1 MSVKFIKNSVSLKDE
16 TTQEFVPIG
25 MVAAGSSESLSE
37 ISDYINEAVIN
48 AKSDINKSVA
58 SGKYDVSSAV
68 SSGKT
73 DINNAVKTAKTDID
87 KKVSDTKD
95 SIPADY
101 SELSN
106 NIKTIYNN
114 YFTEYNLASVFE
126 FSYVNNSVVDPDP
139 AAGGVYIPITGK
151 SCFDK
156 SSYFK
161 VISTSFYLTITNMST
176 GNKLTFYLGSSIGKN
191 GTKDAPYEGT
201 AGFSFTDDSEI
212 MYIKVVLYDFT
223 TSSTKIPRFDSY
235 VGLVPVKFITPAE
248 YNIYLESK
256 MIHLDFA
263 KNTIPVKQPSFSSG
277 DEGMRGLSIIDNYPL
292 NVGHRYSVTVKSSQQ
307 MVISSGIAMVG
318 FACASKIKY
327 NSNAEYSA
335 SQLYNGITFEFI
347 AVKNEYGKVYFDI
360 QAGNFKY
367 SDGATITATIRDV
380 TSSEVC
386 DSIALKSDIDK
397 RKIKDSSGDE
407 YKMIVKD
414 GHVYLDKII
423 ESTSSDSN
431 VEIPSN
437 INAAIIMNKLLTSD
451 EDFTI
456 GGNSTIKV
464 GDIIILSNPG
474 EESAEELEGYL
485 IYINT
490 SMNEPIIVNKEDKN
504 VIRATDIMKGIH
516 LSTGIQIV
524 VKRI

>member
-16 TTQEFVPIG
+16 TTQEFIPIG
-25 MVAAGSSESLSE
+25 MVAAGSNESLSE
-37 ISDYINEAVIN
+37 VNKYINNEVNN
-48 AKSDINKSVA
+48 AKI
-58 SGKYDVSSAV
+58 
-68 SSGKT
+68 
-73 DINNAVKTAKTDID
+73 DID
-87 KKVSDTKD
+87 KKVTDTKD

-126 FSYVNNSVVDPDP
+126 FSYVNDSVVDPDP
-139 AAGGVYIPITGK
+139 AAGGAYTPITGK

-161 VISTSFYLTITNMST
+161 LTSKPISLIISNMSNGNKITFYLCYYDKDLN
-176 GNKLTFYLGSSIGKN
+176 YLGSSIGKE
-191 GTKDAPYEGT
+191 GTKNPPYEG
-201 AGFSFTDDSEI
+201 AVSFTFADDNETK
-212 MYIKVVLYDFT
+212 YIKVVFYDFT
-223 TSSTKIPRFDSY
+223 TSSTKIPRFNYYS
-235 VGLVPVKFITPAE
+235 GLVPVKFFTPAE

-256 MIHLDFA
+256 MNHLDFA
-263 KNTIPVKQPSFSSG
+263 KNTILVRQPLFSSG

-292 NVGHRYSVTVKSSQQ
+292 TAGHKYSVTVKSSET
-307 MVISSGIAMVG
+307 MVVSSGIVMVG
-318 FACASKIKY
+318 FACTSKIKY
-327 NSNAEYSA
+327 NSNTKYSA
-335 SQLYNGITFEFI
+335 TQLYNGITFEFI

-380 TSSEVC
+380 TSSEDC
-386 DSIALKSDIDK
+386 DSVALKSDIDK
-397 RKIKDSSGDE
+397 RKIKDSSSGDE

-414 GHVYLDKII
+414 GHAYLDKIV

-437 INAAIIMNKLLTSD
+437 VNAVIIMNKLLTSD

-456 GGNSTIKV
+456 GGNSTIQV

-474 EESAEELEGYL
+474 EESSEELEGHL
-485 IYINT
+485 IYIDT
-490 SMNEPIIVNKEDKN
+490 SLNETIIVNKEDEI
-504 VIRATDIMKGIH
+504 VIRAADTMESIS
-516 LSTGIQIV
+516 LSAGIQIV

>member
-16 TTQEFVPIG
+16 TTQQFIPIG

-37 ISDYINEAVIN
+37 VNKYINNEVNN
-48 AKSDINKSVA
+48 AKIDIDNKV
-58 SGKYDVSSAV
+58 
-68 SSGKT
+68 T
-73 DINNAVKTAKTDID
+73 DI
-87 KKVSDTKD
+87 KD

-126 FSYVNNSVVDPDP
+126 FSYVNDSVVDPDP
-139 AAGGVYIPITGK
+139 AAGGAYIPISGK

-161 VISTSFYLTITNMST
+161 LTSRGISLVISNMSNGNKITFYLCYYDKDLN
-176 GNKLTFYLGSSIGKN
+176 YLGSSIGKE
-191 GTKDAPYEGT
+191 GTKNPPYEGVV
-201 AGFSFTDDSEI
+201 SFIFADDNETK
-212 MYIKVVLYDFT
+212 YIKVVFYDFT
-223 TSSTKIPRFDSY
+223 TSSTKIPRFNYYS
-235 VGLVPVKFITPAE
+235 GLAPVKFFTPAE
-248 YNIYLESK
+248 YNVYLESK
-256 MIHLDFA
+256 MNHLDFA
-263 KNTIPVKQPSFSSG
+263 KNTILVRQPLFSSG

-292 NVGHRYSVTVKSSQQ
+292 TAGHRYSVTVKSSQQ
-307 MVISSGIAMVG
+307 MVVSSGIVMVG
-318 FACASKIKY
+318 FACESKIKY
-327 NSNAEYSA
+327 NSNTKYSA
-335 SQLYNGITFEFI
+335 TQLYNGITFEFI

-380 TSSEVC
+380 TSSEDC
-386 DSIALKSDIDK
+386 DSVALKSDIDK
-397 RKIKDSSGDE
+397 RKIKDSSSGDE
-407 YKMIVKD
+407 YKMIVRD
-414 GHVYLDKII
+414 GHAYLDKIV

-437 INAAIIMNKLLTSD
+437 VNAVIIMNKLLTSD

-456 GGNSTIKV
+456 GGNSTIQV

-474 EESAEELEGYL
+474 EESSEELEGHL
-485 IYINT
+485 IYIDT
-490 SMNEPIIVNKEDKN
+490 SLNETIIVNKEDEI
-504 VIRATDIMKGIH
+504 VIRVADTMNGIH

-524 VKRI
+524 VKRL

>member
-16 TTQEFVPIG
+16 TTQQFIPIG

-37 ISDYINEAVIN
+37 VNKYINNEVNN
-48 AKSDINKSVA
+48 AKI
-58 SGKYDVSSAV
+58 
-68 SSGKT
+68 
-73 DINNAVKTAKTDID
+73 DID
-87 KKVSDTKD
+87 KKVTSGKNEISSAVNTAKSDIDKKVTDTKD

-126 FSYVNNSVVDPDP
+126 FSYVNDSVVDPDP
-139 AAGGVYIPITGK
+139 AAGGAYTPITGK

-161 VISTSFYLTITNMST
+161 VTSATFNLTITDMST
-176 GNKLTFYLGSSIGKN
+176 GNKITFYLCYYDKDLNYLGSSIGKE
-191 GTKDAPYEGT
+191 GTKNPPYEGNASITFT
-201 AGFSFTDDSEI
+201 ADNETK
-212 MYIKVVLYDFT
+212 YIKVVFYDFT
-223 TSSTKIPRFDSY
+223 TSSTKIPRFNSY
-235 VGLVPVKFITPAE
+235 TGLAPVKFITPAE
-248 YNIYLESK
+248 YNVYLESK
-256 MIHLDFA
+256 MNHLDFA
-263 KNTIPVKQPSFSSG
+263 KNTILVRQPLFSSG

-292 NVGHRYSVTVKSSQQ
+292 IAGHKYSVTVKSSET
-307 MVISSGIAMVG
+307 MVVSSGIVMVG
-318 FACASKIKY
+318 FACASNIKY
-327 NSNAEYSA
+327 NSNTKYSA

-380 TSSEVC
+380 TSSEDC
-386 DSIALKSDIDK
+386 DSVALKSDIDK
-397 RKIKDSSGDE
+397 RKIKDSSSGAE
-407 YKMIVKD
+407 YNMFVKD
-414 GHVYLDKII
+414 GHVYLRETVETI
-423 ESTSSDSN
+423 SSKAN
-431 VEIPSN
+431 AEIPLS
-437 INAAIIMNKLLTSD
+437 IDTVTIMNKLLTSD
-451 EDFTI
+451 EEFTI

-474 EESAEELEGYL
+474 EESSKGHC
-485 IYINT
+485 YIT
-490 SMNEPIIVNKEDKN
+490 HESPYPMEKIVVHSEDEI
-504 VIRATDIMKGIH
+504 VIRAADTMESIS
-516 LSTGIQIV
+516 LSAGIQIV

>member
-37 ISDYINEAVIN
+37 VNKYINNAVST

-58 SGKYDVSSAV
+58 SGKV
-68 SSGKT
+68 
-73 DINNAVKTAKTDID
+73 DINSAVKTAKSDID
-87 KKVSDTKD
+87 KKVTDTKD

-106 NIKTIYNN
+106 NIKTIYNK

-139 AAGGVYIPITGK
+139 AAGGAYIPIAGK

-161 VISTSFYLTITNMST
+161 VTSTSFNLTITNMSN
-176 GNKLTFYLGSSIGKN
+176 GDKITFYLCYYDKDLNYLGSSIGKD

-201 AGFSFTDDSEI
+201 ASFTFTDDNETK
-212 MYIKVVLYDFT
+212 YIKVVFYDFT
-223 TSSTKIPRFDSY
+223 TSSTKIPRFASY
-235 VGLVPVKFITPAE
+235 TGLAPVKFFTPAE

-256 MIHLDFA
+256 MNHLDFA
-263 KNTIPVKQPSFSSG
+263 KNTILVKQPLFSSG
-277 DEGMRGLSIIDNYPL
+277 DEGMRGLSIIDNYP
-292 NVGHRYSVTVKSSQQ
+292 VIADHKYSVTVKSSET
-307 MVISSGIAMVG
+307 MVVSSGIAMVG
-318 FACASKIKY
+318 FACASNIKY
-327 NSNAEYSA
+327 NSNAKYSA
-335 SQLYNGITFEFI
+335 GDLHTKITFEFI
-347 AVKNEYGKVYFDI
+347 AVKTDYGKVYFDI

-380 TSSEVC
+380 TSSEDC
-386 DSIALKSDIDK
+386 DSVALKSDIDK
-397 RKIKDSSGDE
+397 RKIKDSSSGNE

-456 GGNSTIKV
+456 GGNSTIQV

-485 IYINT
+485 IYIDT

>member
-16 TTQEFVPIG
+16 TTQQFIPIG

-37 ISDYINEAVIN
+37 VNKYINNEVNN
-48 AKSDINKSVA
+48 AKIDIDNKV
-58 SGKYDVSSAV
+58 
-68 SSGKT
+68 T
-73 DINNAVKTAKTDID
+73 DIKN
-87 KKVSDTKD
+87 

-126 FSYVNNSVVDPDP
+126 FSYVNDSVVDPDP
-139 AAGGVYIPITGK
+139 AAGGAYIPISGK

-161 VISTSFYLTITNMST
+161 LTSKGISLIISNMSNGNKITFYLCYYDKDLN
-176 GNKLTFYLGSSIGKN
+176 YLGSSIGKD
-191 GTKDAPYEGT
+191 GTKNPPYEG
-201 AGFSFTDDSEI
+201 AVSFTFADDNETK
-212 MYIKVVLYDFT
+212 YIKVVFYDFT
-223 TSSTKIPRFDSY
+223 TSSTKIPRFNYYS
-235 VGLVPVKFITPAE
+235 GLAPVKFFTPAE
-248 YNIYLESK
+248 YNVYLESK
-256 MIHLDFA
+256 MNHLDFA
-263 KNTIPVKQPSFSSG
+263 KNTILVRQPLFSSG
-277 DEGMRGLSIIDNYPL
+277 DEGMRGLSIIDNYHL
-292 NVGHRYSVTVKSSQQ
+292 TAGHRYSVTVKSSQQ
-307 MVISSGIAMVG
+307 MVVSSGIVMVG
-318 FACASKIKY
+318 FACESKIKY
-327 NSNAEYSA
+327 NSNTKYSA
-335 SQLYNGITFEFI
+335 TQLYNGITFEFI

-380 TSSEVC
+380 TSSEDC
-386 DSIALKSDIDK
+386 DSVALKSDIDK
-397 RKIKDSSGDE
+397 RKIKDSSSGDE
-407 YKMIVKD
+407 YKMIVRD
-414 GHVYLDKII
+414 GHAYLDKIV

-437 INAAIIMNKLLTSD
+437 VNAVIIMNKLLTSD

-456 GGNSTIKV
+456 GGNSTIQV

-474 EESAEELEGYL
+474 EESSEELEGHL
-485 IYINT
+485 IYIDT
-490 SMNEPIIVNKEDKN
+490 SLNETIIVNKEDEI
-504 VIRATDIMKGIH
+504 VIRAADTMNGIH

-524 VKRI
+524 VKRL